1 VTGVDRSPT
10 RAGSA
15 IAVGAA
21 LVTLVAVGAFSWPAL
36 ALGGLGVLAVAAGVT
51 LARHDAVT
59 TGAAT
64 LFLGVLAAGVQGA
77 PIPALLVGAVATV
90 VAFDSAGTAI
100 DLGAQLGRGAPTR
113 RLELVHAGATT
124 LVGAVAGGV
133 GWAVYQIGVGTAPLT
148 APVLLLVAALAVAGA
163 LAARRGS

>member
-1 VTGVDRSPT
+1 VTGIDRSPT
-10 RAGSA
+10 RVGSG
-15 IAVGAA
+15 IAVLAA
-21 LVTLVAVGAFSWPAL
+21 LTTLAAAGAFSWPAL

-113 RLELVHAGATT
+113 RLELVHAGGTT
-124 LVGAVAGGV
+124 LVGALTAVV
-133 GWAVYQIGVGTAPLT
+133 GWAVFQIGVGTAPLT

-163 LAARRGS
+163 LASRAA